1 MAEVKDEVTK
11 NCVQC
16 GKPGGRVVIDPYVL
30 ELYDERVKVRLHDS
44 CAQARVD
51 ET

>member
-1 MAEVKDEVTK
+1 MPKSEVTK

-16 GKPGGRVVIDPYVL
+16 GKRGGRVVVDPYVK
-30 ELYDERVKVRLHDS
+30 EIYNEDVKVRLHDA
-44 CAQARVD
+44 CVQDRVD